1 MSGAM
6 LLLDV
11 LIRYPTITA
20 LFLIAALSWREC
32 NASQQRLVVVALC
45 ISLGTMLLNTAPAIL
60 RAPEPAFS
68 IMRIIDAPNIVF
80 LWWFG
85 LSLFDDEFKLGK
97 LEWGVLALVLAA
109 VLPIRFMAMGGAETF
124 PIVLIIANRLIS
136 FAMMG
141 HLIWIALSGR
151 KDDLIEARRKMRL
164 FFTIGFAIA
173 GSTIVGT
180 EMLVSEIL
188 GDTSDPQWLSTLRV
202 AIAAPMVIWSAFWFL
217 QFRPELLKF
226 EPVIRPVPKEAKVD
240 PRDTA
245 TLARLKS
252 AMEQDA
258 LYREHG
264 LGIGDVAAKINVPE
278 HQLRALINQG
288 LGYRNFSAFLN
299 QYRLAEAK
307 AALADTEQARTPILT
322 IAMDAGYASLATFN
336 RAFKSAERV
345 TPSDYRAAALTKA
358 AQS

>member
-20 LFLIAALSWREC
+20 LFLVAALNWRDSKS
-32 NASQQRLVVVALC
+32 SQQRIIVVALC
-45 ISLGTMLLNTAPAIL
+45 ISLGTMLLNTAPLML

-85 LSLFDDEFKLGK
+85 LSLFDDDFKLGK
-97 LEWGVLALVLAA
+97 LEWGVLFLALA
-109 VLPIRFMAMGGAETF
+109 VILPIRFMAIAGAETF
-124 PIVLIIANRLIS
+124 PISLILCNRIIS
-136 FAMMG
+136 LAMMG

-151 KDDLIEARRKMRL
+151 RDDLIEARRKMRL
-164 FFTIGFAIA
+164 YFTIGFAIA
-173 GSTIVGT
+173 GATIVGA

-188 GDTSDPQWLSTLRV
+188 GNTSDPQWLSTLRV
-202 AIAAPMVIWSAFWFL
+202 AIAAPMVMWSTFWFL

-226 EPVIRPVPKEAKVD
+226 EPVTRPVPTAPKVD
-240 PRDTA
+240 PKDTA
-245 TLARLKS
+245 TLAKLTA
-252 AMEQDA
+252 AMQDEY
-258 LYREHG
+258 LYREQG
-264 LGIGDVAAKINVPE
+264 LGIGDLASRLNVPE
-278 HQLRALINQG
+278 HQLRALINKG

-307 AALADTEQARTPILT
+307 TLLADPEQARTQILT
-322 IAMDAGYASLATFN
+322 IAMDVGYASLATFN
-336 RAFKSAERV
+336 RAFKTEEGT
-345 TPSDYRAAALTKA
+345 TPSDFRAAALAKA